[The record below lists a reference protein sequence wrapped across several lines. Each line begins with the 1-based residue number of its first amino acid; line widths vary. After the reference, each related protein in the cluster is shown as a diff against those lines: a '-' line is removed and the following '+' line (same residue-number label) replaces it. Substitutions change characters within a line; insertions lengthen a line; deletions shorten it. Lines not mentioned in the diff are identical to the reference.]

1 MGIYLGNLTIK
12 ELEEKHSITLSDEH
26 RSALE
31 SMRQNNADNVKS
43 DKFHIFDIPR
53 VIACGSKDTA
63 IKVYEILKQYS
74 IKGHIEIAVESN
86 QRT

>member
-1 MGIYLGNLTIK
+1 MAIYLGNFTVK
-12 ELEEKHSITLSDEH
+12 ELEDEHSFTLSDEH
-26 RSALE
+26 RATLE
-31 SMRQNNADNVKS
+31 SMRQDKAENVKS

-74 IKGHIEIAVESN
+74 IKGHLEIGVE
-86 QRT
+86 R

>member
-1 MGIYLGNLTIK
+1 MAIYLGNLTVK
-12 ELEEKHSITLSDEH
+12 ELEDKHSFTLSDEE
-26 RSALE
+26 RATLE
-31 SMRQNNADNVKS
+31 SMRQDMAEVVKN

-74 IKGHIEIAVESN
+74 IKGHIEIGVV
-86 QRT
+86 

>member
-1 MGIYLGNLTIK
+1 MVIYLGNLTVK
-12 ELEEKHSITLSDEH
+12 ELEDKHSFTLSDEE
-26 RSALE
+26 RATLE
-31 SMRQNNADNVKS
+31 SMRQDKAENVQS

-74 IKGHIEIAVESN
+74 INGHIEIGVV
-86 QRT
+86 

>member
-1 MGIYLGNLTIK
+1 MAIYLGNFTVK
-12 ELEEKHSITLSDEH
+12 RLEDEHSFTLSDEH
-26 RSALE
+26 RATLE
-31 SMRQNNADNVKS
+31 SMRQDNAENVKM

-74 IKGHIEIAVESN
+74 IKGHIEIAVYN
-86 QRT
+86 D

>member
-1 MGIYLGNLTIK
+1 MAIYLGNFTVK
-12 ELEEKHSITLSDEH
+12 RLEDEHSFTLSNEH
-26 RSALE
+26 RSTLE
-31 SMRQNNADNVKS
+31 SMRQDDAQNVKS

-74 IKGHIEIAVESN
+74 IKGHIEIAVYN
-86 QRT
+86 D

>member
-1 MGIYLGNLTIK
+1 MSIYLGNLTVK
-12 ELEEKHSITLSDEH
+12 ELESKHSFALSDEH
-26 RSALE
+26 RAALE
-31 SMRQNNADNVKS
+31 SMRQNQAENVKS

-74 IKGHIEIAVESN
+74 IKGHVEIGVV
-86 QRT
+86 